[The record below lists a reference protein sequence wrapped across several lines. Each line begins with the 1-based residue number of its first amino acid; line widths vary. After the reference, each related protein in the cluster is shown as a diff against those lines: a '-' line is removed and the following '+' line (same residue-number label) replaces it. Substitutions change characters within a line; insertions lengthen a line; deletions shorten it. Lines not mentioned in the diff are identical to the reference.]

1 MADKPRDL
9 PHLFPSNYGDKRKY
23 KGKGG
28 GSDKFPSKEKRDHG
42 QRMRSRLRDAIE
54 SAQNEAEASL
64 IGLEQTSTGLYLTFR
79 AASGYDLPVESLENA
94 RGGIEVVHAQ
104 IVDGLSEI
112 TVFVPRGAEEFFDR
126 KIKKY
131 MTELTKGSKKY
142 PEGRPCYESLIACI
156 EDIQAAGLIRL
167 WTDDPRHFPL
177 HGQTIWWEVWVRDAA
192 EEEFFAALEQLA
204 LSRGEHTLRFPDRLV
219 IPVRG
224 TPEDIDRLRYLTGA
238 IAELRRQQETP
249 HFFVEQLEAV
259 EQRQW
264 SDDLLGRVHP
274 PSPDAPAV
282 CILDTG
288 VNRAHPLLANVLDAG
303 DWHAWQ
309 PLGQPVWPK
318 GDNRLDRAH
327 GTAMAGLAA
336 YGDLL
341 TALDDN
347 APLRLG
353 HRLESVRILPP
364 GSRPNKPELYGVITM
379 DAVGQ
384 AELAAPQ
391 RRRAFCLAVTADDCD
406 GRPSSWSAAVDDL
419 AVGKLDMAKR
429 LFVMSAGNV
438 REAIEPCD
446 DYLYRCQRTPSADP
460 TQAWNGLVVGAC
472 TFLQTINDQT
482 FAGWEPLASPGDLSP
497 YSATSCEWDP
507 KWALRPDVVIEGGNL
522 AVSPSGAE
530 WRSPA
535 CLALLT
541 THHDIPNRFFGTIHA
556 TSAAAAQVSW
566 MAAET
571 LAHLPDCWEETVRAL
586 IVHSA
591 VWPPLVADKFNA
603 VQKSERASLLRT
615 YGFGVPDIRRVLAS
629 AGNDVAVVVE
639 NEMMV
644 VAAGG
649 TMPEMHFY
657 QLPWTGDLLRD
668 LGDTPV
674 KLRVTL
680 SYFVE
685 SNPAARG
692 WKGRYRYASHGF
704 RFHLQRPNEP
714 DQAFFA
720 RVSHIKDGDD
730 DWDGVEGGNDGWF
743 LGTNQRN
750 RGSLHSDIWEGFA
763 IDLADRRKL
772 AIVPLG
778 GWWKSR
784 RSPEKRARYSLVV
797 SLATPT
803 DQVDLYTPVSTE
815 LATLTTLPTVIET

>member
-9 PHLFPSNYGDKRKY
+9 PHLFPSNYGERKLY
-23 KGKGG
+23 RA
-28 GSDKFPSKEKRDHG
+28 PSGRGAEPPLRDRRGHG
-42 QRMRSRLRDAIE
+42 QRIRSRLGEAIQ
-54 SAQNEAEASL
+54 SAQNEADASL
-64 IGLEQTSTGLYLTFR
+64 VGLEQASTGIYLTFR
-79 AASGYDLPVESLENA
+79 AAADYELPIERLEKA
-94 RGGIEVVHAQ
+94 SDGIEVVHAQ
-104 IVDGLSEI
+104 VVEGVFEA
-112 TVFVPRGAEEFFDR
+112 TVFVPQGKEGFFAR
-126 KIKKY
+126 KIQEY
-131 MTELTKGSKKY
+131 MTKLTRGGNPSHA
-142 PEGRPCYESLIACI
+142 PLIAGI
-156 EDIQAAGLIRL
+156 EDIQAASLIRL

-177 HGQTIWWEVWVRDAA
+177 HGQTVWWEIWVRDAA
-192 EEEFFAALEQLA
+192 EEEFFAALGRLA
-204 LSRGEHTLRFPDRLV
+204 LSHGERALRFPDRLV
-219 IPVRG
+219 VPVRG

-264 SDDLLGRVHP
+264 SDDLLDRIHLP
-274 PSPDAPAV
+274 PPDAPAV
-282 CILDTG
+282 CVLDTG
-288 VNRAHPLLANVLDAG
+288 VNRAHPLLASILDVN

-309 PLGQPVWPK
+309 PTWPK
-318 GDNRLDRAH
+318 GDNRLNRAH

-341 TALDDN
+341 AAMDGNGPVHLS
-347 APLRLG
+347 
-353 HRLESVRILPP
+353 HRVESVRILPP
-364 GSRPNKPELYGVITM
+364 GAQPNKPELYGVITM

-391 RRRAFCLAVTADDCD
+391 RRRAFCLAVTAEDCD

-419 AVGKLDMAKR
+419 AVGKLDSAKR
-429 LFVMSAGNV
+429 LFVISAGNV

-460 TQAWNGLVVGAC
+460 AQAWNGLVVGAC
-472 TFLQTINDQT
+472 TFLQTINDPT
-482 FAGWEPLASPGDLSP
+482 YAGWETLAAPGDLSP

-522 AVSPSGAE
+522 AVSPSGGE
-530 WRSPA
+530 WDSPV

-541 THHDIPNRFFGTIHA
+541 THHDIPNRFFDTIHA

-591 VWPPLVADKFNA
+591 EWPHLVANKFKA
-603 VQKSERASLLRT
+603 ARRSERASLLRI

-657 QLPWTGDLLRD
+657 QLPWTGDLLRS

-685 SNPAARG
+685 ANPAARG

-704 RFHLQRPNEP
+704 RFHLQRPNET

-720 RVSHIKDGDD
+720 RLNIMDRDD
-730 DWDGVEGGNDGWF
+730 DWDGSEGGEDGWF
-743 LGTNQRN
+743 LGPRQRN
-750 RGSLHSDIWEGFA
+750 RGSLHSDIWEGPA
-763 IDLADRRKL
+763 ITLADRRKL

-778 GWWKSR
+778 GWWKSP
-784 RSPEKRARYSLVV
+784 RSPEKHARYSLVV
-797 SLATPT
+797 SLATPI

-815 LATLTTLPTVIET
+815 LATLTTVSAVIET